1 MLSNVTKPSKSG
13 VIRSLQGTKESD
25 LSIFEPVTQDSL
37 KKVSDEISKIVRSS
51 GFVSIIAI
59 KHS

>member
-37 KKVSDEISKIVRSS
+37 KKVSDEISKILRST
-51 GFVSIIAI
+51 GFVSIIVI

>member
-51 GFVSIIAI
+51 GFVSIIVI